1 MANKLNPAHFHQ
13 CNVADSCSIWNI
25 LSSNILY
32 RSALSASPKCYF
44 SCTEFVYYECLIRQ
58 RKSETESEKEL
69 RQRLVRE
76 RQKGEQFKSYS
87 LTIEDL
93 QDVEVLENR
102 KKLGKGELS
111 SIVFAKKTQQ
121 AFMTDDK
128 KARNL
133 AETYLDSKM
142 IQTTPHLF
150 GWLMYSNVIVDSDKN
165 RIIEEHSTFRTTKWG
180 NLSGFFEIMYKK
192 ALEHRLMN
200 EMS

>member
-1 MANKLNPAHFHQ
+1 MAGKLNPAHFHQ
-13 CNVADSCSIWNI
+13 YNVADSCSIWNI

-32 RSALSASPKCYF
+32 SSALSATPKCYF
-44 SCTEFVYYECLIRQ
+44 SCTEFVYYECLIRP
-58 RKSETESEKEL
+58 RSSETEPERRLKEK
-69 RQRLVRE
+69 LVIE

-102 KKLGKGELS
+102 KRLGMGELS

-133 AETYLDSKM
+133 AETYLDAKM
-142 IQTTPHLF
+142 VQTTPHLF
-150 GWLMYSNVIVDSDKN
+150 GWLMYSNVLTDSDKDK
-165 RIIEEHSTFRTTKWG
+165 IIQEHSAFRTTKWG
-180 NLSGFFEIMYKK
+180 NLSQFFETMYEM
-192 ALEHRLMN
+192 AFEYRLMN
-200 EMS
+200 TVR